1 MKLQQPIFKAFLL
14 GSTINC
20 LGFLSLVAGSNAQ
33 TSPNTVEATPALT
46 APAVAPVVTPPTP
59 SAPPI
64 EKPNSPVVTPNNS
77 VTANTVQILSP
88 TTNAVMDVPAAT
100 VVLQY
105 PIGAKVALKVN
116 GRAVDA
122 ALIGR
127 TETDPQRNLIT
138 QTWYGVSLG
147 SGENTLTAQA
157 TTNGVVGQATAV
169 KLKVR
174 GVPKA
179 IEIKTLESR
188 IPADGRSLLSIEGTL
203 IDENGNF
210 SKQDGTVTLSTS
222 AGEFAGVDQDRDQP
236 GFQVPV
242 KDGKYSA
249 KLRAGIEAQTVKIRA
264 TTLGLEAFAQAQ
276 FETNLRAG
284 ITTGVID
291 VRLGA
296 RGTDYYRNFRDFIPA
311 DGNNSTNLSVTGQAF
326 STGKVGD
333 WLFTG
338 AYNSS
343 RSLNKTCGNE
353 NNLFRTI
360 TSSNCDELYP
370 VTGDTSKVDV
380 LTPSQDSIYAKF
392 ERSTGIANSLPDM
405 VMWGDYSTSEFANKS
420 QQFSATNR
428 QLHGAKVNY
437 NIGNL
442 QASAFYGDN
451 VQGFQRDTIAPDGTS
466 GYYFLSRR
474 LTISGTE
481 QIAIETEEL
490 NRPGTIAKV
499 ESLNRGTDY
508 DVDYDRGTILLRR
521 PLLRTS
527 VDDRGTVMVNKIVAT
542 YQYYTPG
549 ASTNIFGGRLQY
561 NLSRD
566 LNQESWL
573 GTSLVQEQQGVR
585 NFSLYGLD
593 AQIAL
598 SPTSNIIA
606 EYAKSTNA
614 TSFDGRGVDG
624 SAYRVEAQTKI
635 SESIQ
640 GRAFYRNAGA
650 GFSNNAT
657 SSFVPGQSRY
667 GAEVTAKIQPS
678 TNIRLQVDRENN
690 NGVAPAVLFPN
701 LADVLAARSGAVPG
715 TQLDN
720 NLTTLT
726 AGIQQKFGTVTAD
739 LDYVSRNREDRIAAN
754 NTGSSSQLRS
764 RVSVPIAN
772 NLTFNALNETALS
785 SQQDILYP
793 NRTAFG
799 LDWAAYQGINV
810 KLNQNFITGGQLAN
824 SAYTSLDIDANRK
837 LASNTTVTGRYS
849 LSPYQS
855 VGAIGLQ
862 QGILL
867 APGLKM
873 DLAYERLIAG
883 NTGGYTQTGA
893 GQQFPQPYAPGQSG
907 ASVGI
912 GSGNSYSVGVSYTDN
927 PNYQANIKYEHRDGV
942 NGSSSGIN
950 AGVTG
955 KVTPELTALVRYQ
968 QNAVANQVLS
978 TSSLLGST
986 SNLKLGL
993 AYRNPVSDQV
1003 NALLSYQ
1010 YRRNPSTIPNDI
1022 VPDAGS
1028 GSEDNTIAAEVIY
1041 APNWQW
1047 ELYGKYALRSGTTY
1061 LASNASAN
1069 NSLSIGQ
1076 LRATY
1081 RLGYSWDLVADGRI
1095 IRQPNQNYTETGL
1108 ALELGYYL
1116 TPNLRLSG
1124 GYGFGHVD
1132 DPTISTGNRAASGAY
1147 LGFTVKVNEL
1157 FNGFGLQ
1164 KDTPAQQKESAIQS
1178 LSLSTPAQP
1187 RAGVQ
1192 PSPPPP
1198 LPNTLSQPQQ
1208 SSIEPPAPA
1217 P

>member
-14 GSTINC
+14 GATINC
-20 LGFLSLVAGSNAQ
+20 LGFIAVVTGSNAQ
-33 TSPNTVEATPALT
+33 TSPMPVTV
-46 APAVAPVVTPPTP
+46 PAVSPATNPPAPPVTPPTAKTDP
-59 SAPPI
+59 TPA
-64 EKPNSPVVTPNNS
+64 VTPSNS
-77 VTANTVQILSP
+77 VTANTVKILSP
-88 TTNAVMDVPAAT
+88 TVNAVMDVPAAT
-100 VVLQY
+100 VVVQY
-105 PIGAKVALKVN
+105 PIGAMLDLKVN
-116 GRAVDA
+116 GKAVDA
-122 ALIGR
+122 DLIGR

-157 TTNGVVGQATAV
+157 TTNGVAGQATSV

-174 GVPKA
+174 GAPKS

-210 SKQDGTVTLSTS
+210 SKQDGTVSLYAS

-236 GFQVPV
+236 GFQVPI
-242 KDGKYSA
+242 KEGKYSA

-264 TTLGLEAFAQAQ
+264 TTLNLEGFTQAQ
-276 FETNLRAG
+276 FETSLRAG

-311 DGNNSTNLSVTGQAF
+311 DGNNSPNLSVTGQAF

-338 AYNSS
+338 AYNSA
-343 RSLNKTCGNE
+343 RSLNKSCGTE

-360 TSSNCDELYP
+360 TSATCDELYP
-370 VTGDTSKVDV
+370 VTGDASKVDV
-380 LTPSQDSIYAKF
+380 LTPSQDSVYAKF

-405 VMWGDYSTSEFANKS
+405 VMWGDYNTSEFATKS

-437 NIGNL
+437 NLGRNL

-474 LTISGTE
+474 LTIGGSE
-481 QIAIETEEL
+481 QIAVETEEL
-490 NRPGTIAKV
+490 NRPGTVANS
-499 ESLNRGTDY
+499 EPLTRGTDY
-508 DVDYDRGTILLRR
+508 DIDYDRGTILLRR

-527 VDDRGTVMVNKIVAT
+527 VDDRGNVMVNKIVAT

-561 NLSRD
+561 NLSRE

-585 NFSLYGLD
+585 NFSLYGID
-593 AQIAL
+593 ALIAL
-598 SPTSNIIA
+598 SPTNNVTA

-614 TSFDGRGVDG
+614 TSFDGRSVDG
-624 SAYRVEAQTKI
+624 AAVRVEAQTKL
-635 SESIQ
+635 SDSIQ
-640 GRAFYRNAGA
+640 GRAFYRNAEA

-667 GAEVTAKIQPS
+667 GADVTAKLS
-678 TNIRLQVDRENN
+678 ANTNVRLQVDRENN

-726 AGIQQKFGTVTAD
+726 AGIQQKFGTATVD

-754 NTGSSSQLRS
+754 NTGNSSQMRS
-764 RVSVPIAN
+764 RLSLPVAN

-785 SQQDILYP
+785 SQQDTLYP

-799 LDWAAYQGINV
+799 LDWAAYQGVNV

-862 QGILL
+862 QGIVL

-907 ASVGI
+907 ASVGL

-927 PNYQANIKYEHRDGV
+927 PNYQANVKYEYRDSV

-950 AGVTG
+950 AGITG
-955 KVTPELTALVRYQ
+955 KVTPELTALARYQ

-978 TSSLLGST
+978 NSSGLGST

-993 AYRNPVSDQV
+993 AYRNPVSDQI

-1022 VPDAGS
+1022 LPDAGS

-1061 LASNASAN
+1061 LATNANAS

-1095 IRQPNQNYTETGL
+1095 IRQPNQDYTETGL

-1124 GYGFGHVD
+1124 GYGLGRVD

-1147 LGFTVKVNEL
+1147 LGFTIKVNEL

-1164 KDTPAQQKESAIQS
+1164 KATPAQQQESAVKP
-1178 LSLSTPAQP
+1178 LAPATPAQP
-1187 RAGVQ
+1187 QTATIQ
-1192 PSPPPP
+1192 PPPP
-1198 LPNTLSQPQQ
+1198 PPPPAKLSQQPQ
-1208 SSIEPPAPA
+1208 STTK
-1217 P
+1217 

>member
-1 MKLQQPIFKAFLL
+1 LGELKPIL
-14 GSTINC
+14 G
-20 LGFLSLVAGSNAQ
+20 A
-33 TSPNTVEATPALT
+33 
-46 APAVAPVVTPPTP
+46 
-59 SAPPI
+59 
-64 EKPNSPVVTPNNS
+64 
-77 VTANTVQILSP
+77 
-88 TTNAVMDVPAAT
+88 
-100 VVLQY
+100 
-105 PIGAKVALKVN
+105 
-116 GRAVDA
+116 
-122 ALIGR
+122 
-127 TETDPQRNLIT
+127 
-138 QTWYGVSLG
+138 
-147 SGENTLTAQA
+147 GENTLTAQA
-157 TTNGVVGQATAV
+157 TTNGVAGQETSV

-174 GVPKA
+174 GAPKS
-179 IEIKTLESR
+179 IEVKTVESR
-188 IPADGRSLLSIEGTL
+188 VPADGRSLLSIEGTL

-210 SKQDGTVTLSTS
+210 SKQDGIVSLYAS

-242 KDGKYSA
+242 KEGKFSA
-249 KLRAGIEAQTVKIRA
+249 KLRATIDAQTVKIRA
-264 TTLGLEAFAQAQ
+264 TTLNLEGFTQAQ
-276 FETNLRAG
+276 FETSLRAG

-311 DGNNSTNLSVTGQAF
+311 DGNNSPSLSVTGQAF

-338 AYNSS
+338 AYNSA
-343 RSLNKTCGNE
+343 RSLNKSCGTE

-360 TSSNCDELYP
+360 TSATCDELYP
-370 VTGDTSKVDV
+370 VTGDASKVDV
-380 LTPSQDSIYAKF
+380 LTPSQDSVYAKF

-405 VMWGDYSTSEFANKS
+405 VMWGDYNTSEFATKS

-437 NIGNL
+437 NLGRNL

-474 LTISGTE
+474 LTIGGSE
-481 QIAIETEEL
+481 QIAVETEEL
-490 NRPGTIAKV
+490 NRPGTVSKS
-499 ESLNRGTDY
+499 EFLTRGTDY

-527 VDDRGTVMVNKIVAT
+527 VDDRGNVMVNKIVAT

-561 NLSRD
+561 NLSRE

-585 NFSLYGLD
+585 NFNLYGID
-593 AQIAL
+593 ALIAL
-598 SPTSNIIA
+598 SPTSNVTA

-614 TSFDGRGVDG
+614 TSFDGRSVDG
-624 SAYRVEAQTKI
+624 AAVRVEAQTKL
-635 SESIQ
+635 SDNIQ
-640 GRAFYRNAGA
+640 GRAFYRNAEA

-667 GAEVTAKIQPS
+667 GADVTAKLS
-678 TNIRLQVDRENN
+678 ANTNVRLQVDRENN
-690 NGVAPAVLFPN
+690 NGIAPAVLFPN

-726 AGIQQKFGTVTAD
+726 AGIQQKFGTATVD

-754 NTGSSSQLRS
+754 NTGNSSQMRS
-764 RVSVPIAN
+764 RLSVPVAN

-785 SQQDILYP
+785 SQQDTLYP

-799 LDWAAYQGINV
+799 LDWAAYQGVNV

-862 QGILL
+862 QGIVL

-907 ASVGI
+907 ASVGL

-927 PNYQANIKYEHRDGV
+927 PNYQANVKYEYRDSV

-950 AGVTG
+950 AGITG
-955 KVTPELTALVRYQ
+955 KVTPEFTALARYQ

-978 TSSLLGST
+978 NSSGLGST

-993 AYRNPVSDQV
+993 AYRNPVSDQI

-1022 VPDAGS
+1022 LPDAGS

-1061 LASNASAN
+1061 LATNANAS

-1095 IRQPNQNYTETGL
+1095 IRQPNQGYTETGL

-1124 GYGFGHVD
+1124 GYGLGRVD

-1147 LGFTVKVNEL
+1147 LGFTIKVNEL

-1164 KDTPAQQKESAIQS
+1164 KDPPAQQQESAVKP
-1178 LSLSTPAQP
+1178 LATATPAQP
-1187 RAGVQ
+1187 QTATIQ
-1192 PSPPPP
+1192 PPPP
-1198 LPNTLSQPQQ
+1198 PAKLSQQPQ
-1208 SSIEPPAPA
+1208 STTK
-1217 P
+1217 